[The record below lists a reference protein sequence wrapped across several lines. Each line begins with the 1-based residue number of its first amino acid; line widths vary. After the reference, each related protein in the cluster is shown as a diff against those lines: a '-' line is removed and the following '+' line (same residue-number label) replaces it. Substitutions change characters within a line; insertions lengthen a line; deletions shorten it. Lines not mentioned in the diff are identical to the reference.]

1 MLVWLQGQLT
11 ISRGLFECSQWE
23 GERLGTLSPSQ
34 SDFCQNTNG
43 DHAIGR
49 NEFFFFL
56 KAMAS
61 VFFSLELKTP
71 CVHVLQTFGTL
82 VCCPVGWKLMVIF
95 MTCLFKSR
103 NL

>member
-1 MLVWLQGQLT
+1 MLVWLQGQLA

-49 NEFFFFL
+49 NDFFFF
-56 KAMAS
+56 KGYGFCF
-61 VFFSLELKTP
+61 FFS
-71 CVHVLQTFGTL
+71 
-82 VCCPVGWKLMVIF
+82 
-95 MTCLFKSR
+95 
-103 NL
+103 

>member
-1 MLVWLQGQLT
+1 MLVWLQGQLA

-61 VFFSLELKTP
+61 VFFFLL
-71 CVHVLQTFGTL
+71 
-82 VCCPVGWKLMVIF
+82 
-95 MTCLFKSR
+95 
-103 NL
+103 N

>member
-1 MLVWLQGQLT
+1 MLVWLQGQLA

-49 NEFFFFL
+49 NEFFFF
-56 KAMAS
+56 
-61 VFFSLELKTP
+61 
-71 CVHVLQTFGTL
+71 
-82 VCCPVGWKLMVIF
+82 
-95 MTCLFKSR
+95 
-103 NL
+103 